1 MLETLKPFMPAIAG
15 FLAFFGVLLAVL
27 GAGMP
32 PKRDPIEER
41 LYRATQRTQS
51 LEDIELQAPF
61 MERFF
66 QPLGN
71 QLSKIVMRLT
81 PTDAM
86 EATPRKLLYAGLS
99 GQI

>member
-51 LEDIELQAPF
+51 LEDIELQAPLWSAF
-61 MERFF
+61 SSRWPVSF
-66 QPLGN
+66 P
-71 QLSKIVMRLT
+71 SSSC
-81 PTDAM
+81 A
-86 EATPRKLLYAGLS
+86 
-99 GQI
+99 